1 MKNTLTLCGNGCKV
15 FFMVTRRYRAGKDEK
30 RARLLRERASR
41 IPSPPDGDSSL
52 PPVEYLVEDGGN
64 VFEELGFP
72 HPERELVKA
81 LLTIQICRIIQ
92 ERNLTQEQAAEIL
105 GITQQAVSAM
115 KNNRLSNFSVDRLI
129 EFIVALGQDV
139 EIAIRPAREARGQVS
154 VILAPL
160 SQHGFLPKLR
170 SLFVRRPAKNN

>member
-1 MKNTLTLCGNGCKV
+1 
-15 FFMVTRRYRAGKDEK
+15 MVIRRYRAGKDEK
-30 RARLLRERASR
+30 RARLLRERAAR
-41 IPSPPDGDSSL
+41 FPSSPEGDESL
-52 PPVEYLVEDGGN
+52 LPREYLVEEGGN

-81 LLTIQICRIIQ
+81 LLIIQICRIVQ
-92 ERNLTQEQAAEIL
+92 ERNLTQAQAAEIL

-129 EFIVALGQDV
+129 EFIVVLGQDV
-139 EIAIRPAREARGQVS
+139 EISIRPARESRGQVS

-160 SQHGFLPKLR
+160 SQRGFLPKLR
-170 SLFVRRPAKNN
+170 SLFVRKPNKTIS

>member
-1 MKNTLTLCGNGCKV
+1 MQDS
-15 FFMVTRRYRAGKDEK
+15 FMVRRTPPRFKDTK

-41 IPSPPDGDSSL
+41 APASPDSL
-52 PPVEYLVEDGGN
+52 PAVEQLCEEGSN
-64 VFEELGFP
+64 VFTALGFP

-81 LLTIQICRIIQ
+81 LLITQICRIIQ
-92 ERNLTQEQAAEIL
+92 ERNLTQAKAAGIL
-105 GITQQAVSAM
+105 GITQQAISAL

-139 EIAIRPAREARGQVS
+139 EISIRPARKDRGQVS
-154 VILAPL
+154 VILNPI

-170 SLFVRRPAKNN
+170 SLFVGKLGKTIN

>member
-1 MKNTLTLCGNGCKV
+1 
-15 FFMVTRRYRAGKDEK
+15 MVTRRYRAGKDEK

-41 IPSPPDGDSSL
+41 IQSSSPEGDESL
-52 PPVEYLVEDGGN
+52 PPREYLVEDGGN
-64 VFEELGFP
+64 VFEELGFA

-81 LLTIQICRIIQ
+81 LLIIQICRIIQ
-92 ERNLTQEQAAEIL
+92 ERNLTQEQAAGIL

-139 EIAIRPAREARGQVS
+139 EISIQPAREARGQVS
-154 VILAPL
+154 VILTPL
-160 SQHGFLPKLR
+160 SQRGFLPKLR
-170 SLFVRRPAKNN
+170 SFFVRKPDKSIR